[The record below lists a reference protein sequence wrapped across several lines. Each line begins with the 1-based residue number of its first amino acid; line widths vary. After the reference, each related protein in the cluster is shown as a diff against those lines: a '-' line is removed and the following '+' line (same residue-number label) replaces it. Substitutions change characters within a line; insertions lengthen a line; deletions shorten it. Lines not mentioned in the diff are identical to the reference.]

1 MLPTG
6 VGLNKVLCGQELFSS
21 SPLLPLFHPSSE
33 KMLLNQHLSPSL
45 LCLRGVERL
54 KRVCERRRMRERE
67 GNREALRAR
76 GARGGGETV

>member
-1 MLPTG
+1 MLPTC

-33 KMLLNQHLSPSL
+33 KMHLNQHLSPSL
-45 LCLRGVERL
+45 LCLRGGERL
-54 KRVCERRRMRERE
+54 KRVCERRRMRE
-67 GNREALRAR
+67 GDREALRAR